1 MLQEERLY
9 VSISKKNINRLELN
23 STEFFIIIVVI
34 DTFCRP
40 CKHCY
45 RKCKKLENFLKPKLR
60 TLSCG
65 HKRVLH

>member
-1 MLQEERLY
+1 MLQEESLY

-23 STEFFIIIVVI
+23 STEFFIIIAVI

-45 RKCKKLENFLKPKLR
+45 RKCKKIRKFPE
-60 TLSCG
+60 T
-65 HKRVLH
+65 